1 MTEARVTIIVTP
13 RERFNVA
20 LDSLDS
26 ILAHTAEPYE
36 LVYVDGRSPR
46 RVRQGVAER
55 AARHGFRVV
64 RTDRYLSPNEARNL
78 GVADVRTPYT
88 VFVDNDLLVT
98 DGWLSTMVACAEE
111 TGAWAVGPLYF
122 EGDPAEEVIHMAG
135 GVMQLA
141 GEPGR
146 RSFKTEHRFQGT
158 PLGDVQDDVR
168 RGPCDFVEFH
178 CMLVRT
184 EAVRG
189 LGPLDESLRSTREHL
204 DLCLAIHDA
213 GGEVW
218 FEPASRVTYSTPP
231 PVALRDVPYFWL
243 RWSEAWTAESLE
255 RFVSKHGLDPSYAD
269 RAVIMRGRRQ
279 VVFDPVRRAI
289 DRTLGSKA
297 SDMGSKMLLKLEPPL
312 NRIAVRRRLV
322 SR

>member
-1 MTEARVTIIVTP
+1 MSDARVTVIVTP

-20 LDSLDS
+20 LESLDS

-46 RVRQGVAER
+46 RVRQGVRAR

-78 GVADVRTPYT
+78 GLAEARTEYV

-98 DGWLSTMVACAEE
+98 DGWLSRMLDCADE

-122 EGDPAEEVIHMAG
+122 EGDPVDEVIHMAG

-141 GEPGR
+141 GEAGR
-146 RSFKTEHRFQGT
+146 RSFTTEHRFQGT
-158 PLGDVQDDVR
+158 ALREVRSEVR

-184 EAVRG
+184 DAVRA

-204 DLCLAIHDA
+204 DLCLAVHDA

-243 RWSEAWTAESLE
+243 RWSEAWTAESLD
-255 RFVSKHGLDPSYAD
+255 RFVAKHGLDPSYAN

-289 DRTLGSKA
+289 GKTLGPKAASMSSK
-297 SDMGSKMLLKLEPPL
+297 LLVKVEPAL
-312 NRIAVRRRLV
+312 NRTVVRRRLA

>member
-20 LDSLDS
+20 LESLDS
-26 ILAHTAEPYE
+26 ILAHTQGPYE
-36 LVYVDGRSPR
+36 LVYGDGRSPR
-46 RVRQGVAER
+46 RVREGVSER

-78 GVADVRTPYT
+78 GLADVDTPYT

-98 DGWLSTMVACAEE
+98 DGWLSTMMACAEE

-122 EGDPAEEVIHMAG
+122 EGDPVDEVIHMAG

-158 PLGDVQDDVR
+158 PLGDVQDEVR
-168 RGPCDFVEFH
+168 RGACDFVEFH

-184 EAVRG
+184 EAVRD
-189 LGPLDESLRSTREHL
+189 LGPLDESLRST
-204 DLCLAIHDA
+204 
-213 GGEVW
+213 
-218 FEPASRVTYSTPP
+218 
-231 PVALRDVPYFWL
+231 
-243 RWSEAWTAESLE
+243 
-255 RFVSKHGLDPSYAD
+255 
-269 RAVIMRGRRQ
+269 
-279 VVFDPVRRAI
+279 
-289 DRTLGSKA
+289 
-297 SDMGSKMLLKLEPPL
+297 
-312 NRIAVRRRLV
+312 
-322 SR
+322 